1 MVNDS
6 DCLWKMNLSIEIEYE
21 KSKRTSNGGLIF
33 YKKQIVNKIENDCAN
48 GNIHNKH
55 ANEKII
61 KNLKIS
67 FSYLSSFLKKI
78 RSHAIIE
85 NIYVYFTSIERV
97 KNSFNR

>member
-1 MVNDS
+1 MINDS

-21 KSKRTSNGGLIF
+21 KSKRTSNGGLIL
-33 YKKQIVNKIENDCAN
+33 NKIENDCAN

-67 FSYLSSFLKKI
+67 FSYLSSFLKKM
-78 RSHAIIE
+78 RSYAIIG